1 MYQQVREDD
10 EGLRR
15 LYETK
20 AEFQRGIED
29 RWEEPLELL
38 ERFIIWSQ
46 ETGDTINPEYRP
58 LGSSGTGLRL

>member
-46 ETGDTINPEYRP
+46 ETGDTINPEYR
-58 LGSSGTGLRL
+58 L